1 MIGKNIVTS
10 VSPRENPSGLKIAI
24 SLVRLSETGGQLWS
38 EEANTGCL
46 LGFHLTTDSMFAH
59 TQIPRVE
66 NIVSF
71 SKYPFRIISF
81 WPKHGQY

>member
-10 VSPRENPSGLKIAI
+10 VSPRENPSGFKIAI
-24 SLVRLSETGGQLWS
+24 ALVRLSETGGQLWS

-66 NIVSF
+66 NIDIEYSNLPQHRL
-71 SKYPFRIISF
+71 YTRI
-81 WPKHGQY
+81 